1 MRKIWTSGFHIHQE
15 INGEA
20 QGIMIAVEHL
30 GSEIPSI
37 GGQHDIWV
45 HSSDYEKLQEQNKK
59 VNELIVKIFEQD
71 RFNEDYFDLELINEV
86 RVHIENN

>member
-1 MRKIWTSGFHIHQE
+1 MKELSQ
-15 INGEA
+15 N
-20 QGIMIAVEHL
+20 
-30 GSEIPSI
+30 P
-37 GGQHDIWV
+37 
-45 HSSDYEKLQEQNKK
+45 DYEMMWKVECELNKELQEQNKK